1 MKSIPLRSG
10 AVLAAC
16 LASLLASAAYG
27 AQSTPA
33 EQPETA
39 PAEQSSDKGDTK
51 DTAEAPAD
59 TSEAKAE
66 DGRICR
72 YIKLDMSSRRK
83 SKICRTTEEWRDLGN
98 PR

>member
-10 AVLAAC
+10 AVLAAG

-27 AQSTPA
+27 AQNAPA
-33 EQPETA
+33 AQPEAA
-39 PAEQSSDKGDTK
+39 PAEQGSDKTEAK
-51 DTAEAPAD
+51 DTAE
-59 TSEAKAE
+59 TSDAKAE

-83 SKICRTTEEWRDLGN
+83 TKICRTTEEWRDLGN

>member
-10 AVLAAC
+10 AVLAAG

-27 AQSTPA
+27 AQSAPA
-33 EQPETA
+33 AQPEAA
-39 PAEQSSDKGDTK
+39 PAEQGSDKTEAK
-51 DTAEAPAD
+51 DTAEAPAE
-59 TSEAKAE
+59 TSDAKAE

-83 SKICRTTEEWRDLGN
+83 TKICRTTEEWRDLGN

>member
-10 AVLAAC
+10 AVLAAG

-27 AQSTPA
+27 AQNAPA
-33 EQPETA
+33 AQPETA
-39 PAEQSSDKGDTK
+39 PAEQGSDKTEVK
-51 DTAEAPAD
+51 DTAE
-59 TSEAKAE
+59 TSDAKAE

-83 SKICRTTEEWRDLGN
+83 TKICRTTEEWRDLGN

>member
-1 MKSIPLRSG
+1 MKTIPLRSG
-10 AVLAAC
+10 AVFAAC
-16 LASLLASAAYG
+16 LASLLASAAFG
-27 AQSTPA
+27 AQSAPA
-33 EQPETA
+33 EQPDTA
-39 PAEQSSDKGDTK
+39 PAEQGSDKGDAK
-51 DTAEAPAD
+51 ETAEAPAETGD
-59 TSEAKAE
+59 TKAE

>member
-1 MKSIPLRSG
+1 MKSILTRSG
-10 AVLAAC
+10 AVALAC
-16 LASLLASAAYG
+16 TAALTATAAIA
-27 AQSTPA
+27 AQKAPA
-33 EQPETA
+33 EEPETA
-39 PAEQSSDKGDTK
+39 PAE
-51 DTAEAPAD
+51 APAGD
-59 TSEAKAE
+59 KVDAAGAAETKTE